1 MPIVALINDFKSVR
15 EAALRI
21 PQLAV

>member
-1 MPIVALINDFKSVR
+1 MPIVALINDFKSIR